1 MKTSDVRARLI
12 TVAALAALTALAAC
26 RQPAPSNTLR
36 VSGHVE
42 ATEVQFA
49 AEVGGRLVDLR
60 VAEGDPVAPGDVIA
74 LLDTRDIEL
83 QIGRAN
89 AERAAADAQ
98 LRLLLAGAR
107 PQDIRQAEAQVDAA
121 TADAAAAEVERRA
134 AETDFQR
141 FDMLLQAN
149 AGSQKQRDDARARV
163 DAARERESGA
173 GDRVRAAGE
182 VVSRLQAGARPE
194 EVEVARARVA
204 AIDAQLA
211 VFEKMRGDAT
221 IVAPV
226 GGVVTQTLTDAG
238 EIVAPGMP
246 LLVVTDLDHAWA
258 NLFVPEPLIPRL
270 LLGQAADVLTDAGD
284 IVPGTV
290 TYISPQAEFTPRN
303 VQTADERS
311 RLVYRIKVAVDNS
324 AGVLKSGMPVDAE
337 LTLPGAPQQPSSGD
351 VP

>member
-1 MKTSDVRARLI
+1 MKTLHVRTRVI
-12 TVAALAALTALAAC
+12 TVAALAALAAC
-26 RQPAPSNTLR
+26 RQPAPSNTIL

-42 ATEVQFA
+42 ATEVHVA
-49 AEVGGRLVDLR
+49 AEVGGRLVELR
-60 VAEGDPVAPGDVIA
+60 VAEGDAVAPGDVIA

-89 AERAAADAQ
+89 AERATADAQ
-98 LRLLLAGAR
+98 LRLLQAGAR
-107 PQDIRQAEAQVDAA
+107 VQDIRRAEAQVDAA

-141 FDMLLQAN
+141 FEALLQAN

-163 DAARERESGA
+163 DVAREREGGA
-173 GDRVRAAGE
+173 RDRVRAAGE
-182 VVSRLQAGARPE
+182 VVSRLQAGAQRE

-204 AIDAQLA
+204 AVDAQLA
-211 VFEKMRGDAT
+211 VLEKMRADAT
-221 IVAPV
+221 VVAPV

-238 EIVAPGMP
+238 EIVAPRTP

-270 LLGQAADVLTDAGD
+270 VLGQAADVRTDAGD
-284 IVPGTV
+284 TLAGTV

-337 LTLPGAPQQPSSGD
+337 LTLPGAPQQPSNGD

>member
-1 MKTSDVRARLI
+1 MKTSQVRVHVI
-12 TVAALAALTALAAC
+12 TVAALAALGAC
-26 RQPAPSNTLR
+26 RQPAPSNTIR

-42 ATEVQFA
+42 ATEVLVS

-60 VAEGDPVAPGDVIA
+60 VAEGDAVAPGDVIA

-98 LRLLLAGAR
+98 LRLLQAGAR

-121 TADAAAAEVERRA
+121 SADAAAAEVERRA
-134 AETDFQR
+134 AETDFER
-141 FDMLLQAN
+141 FEALLQAN

-163 DAARERESGA
+163 DVARERESGA
-173 GDRVRAAGE
+173 RDRIRAAGE
-182 VVSRLQAGARPE
+182 VVSRLQAGPTRE
-194 EVEVARARVA
+194 EVGVARARVA
-204 AIDAQLA
+204 TVDAQLA
-211 VFEKMRGDAT
+211 VLEKMRADAT
-221 IVAPV
+221 VLAPV

-238 EIVAPGMP
+238 EVVAPRVP

-258 NLFVPEPLIPRL
+258 NLFVPEPWIPRL
-270 LLGQAADVLTDAGD
+270 VLGQAADVRTDAGD
-284 IVPGTV
+284 TLAGTV

-337 LTLPGAPQQPSSGD
+337 LTLPGAPEQRSSGD

>member
-1 MKTSDVRARLI
+1 MKTSDVRALVI
-12 TVAALAALTALAAC
+12 TVAALAALAAC
-26 RQPAPSNTLR
+26 REPAPSNTIR

-42 ATEVQFA
+42 ATEVHVA

-60 VAEGDPVAPGDVIA
+60 VAEGDRVAPGDVIA
-74 LLDTRDIEL
+74 LLDTADIEL

-89 AERAAADAQ
+89 AERATADAQ
-98 LRLLLAGAR
+98 LRLLQAGAR
-107 PQDIRQAEAQVDAA
+107 PQEIRQAEAQVDAA

-141 FDMLLQAN
+141 FEALLQAN

-163 DAARERESGA
+163 DVARERESGA
-173 GDRVRAAGE
+173 LDRIRAAGE
-182 VVSRLQAGARPE
+182 VVSRLQAGAKRE

-204 AIDAQLA
+204 AVDAQLA
-211 VFEKMRGDAT
+211 VLEKMREDASV
-221 IVAPV
+221 VAPV
-226 GGVVTQTLTDAG
+226 GGIVTQTLTDAG
-238 EIVAPGMP
+238 EIVAPRMP

-270 LLGQAADVLTDAGD
+270 VLGQAADVRTDAGD
-284 IVPGTV
+284 TLAGTV

-337 LTLPGAPQQPSSGD
+337 LTLPGGPQQPSNGD

>member
-1 MKTSDVRARLI
+1 MKTSQVRVHVI
-12 TVAALAALTALAAC
+12 TVAALAALGAC
-26 RQPAPSNTLR
+26 RQPAPSNTIR

-42 ATEVQFA
+42 ATEVLVA

-60 VAEGDPVAPGDVIA
+60 VAEGDRVASGDVIA

-98 LRLLLAGAR
+98 LRLLQAGAR

-121 TADAAAAEVERRA
+121 SADAAAAEVERRA
-134 AETDFQR
+134 AETDFGR
-141 FDMLLQAN
+141 FEALLQAN

-163 DAARERESGA
+163 DVAREREIGA
-173 GDRVRAAGE
+173 RDRIRAAGE
-182 VVSRLQAGARPE
+182 VVSRLQAGPTRE
-194 EVEVARARVA
+194 EVGVARARVA
-204 AIDAQLA
+204 TVDAQLA
-211 VFEKMRGDAT
+211 VLEKMRADAT
-221 IVAPV
+221 VLAPV

-238 EIVAPGMP
+238 EVVAPRVP

-258 NLFVPEPLIPRL
+258 TLFVPEPWIPRL
-270 LLGQAADVLTDAGD
+270 VLGQAADVRTDAGD
-284 IVPGTV
+284 TLAGTV

-337 LTLPGAPQQPSSGD
+337 LALPGAPEQRSSGD